1 MLIFVVLIVFV
12 PAVFAFPLVMCWV
25 EERLYQVTPVRA
37 ALPPL
42 VPAPAPVVSA
52 RREEATQEARK
63 DATVSPLPSHRRSR
77 IPRLRNRRAAA

>member
-1 MLIFVVLIVFV
+1 MLILIVLIVFV
-12 PAVFAFPLVMCWV
+12 PAVFAFPLIMCWV

-42 VPAPAPVVSA
+42 VPAPGPVVAA
-52 RREEATQEARK
+52 RRDDARK
-63 DATVSPLPSHRRSR
+63 AATGKGTVSPLPSHRRSR